1 MWDRLI
7 FCVKYTFFLFI
18 VLCAS
23 IVTPSSGNVSLS
35 YHNTVT
41 SAQFD
46 CATGYYIS
54 GALSATCRAD
64 GTWNKPPPTCSKF
77 DITKIWSKRR
87 SIQLRINDFDAQY
100 TFEFETSRFNI
111 LGRLILIVLSK

>member
-1 MWDRLI
+1 MLI
-7 FCVKYTFFLFI
+7 FCVKYTFFLFT

-35 YHNTVT
+35 YDNTVT

-77 DITKIWSKRR
+77 DITKIRSKGDQYNCILMISMH
-87 SIQLRINDFDAQY
+87 SILLNLKLQDSIFLAD
-100 TFEFETSRFNI
+100 
-111 LGRLILIVLSK
+111 